1 MRLRAGA
8 RRGRVAQA
16 GLVVP
21 VGIGATRLRRPQSF
35 TRPATVIG
43 LAPVPRPLP
52 RRRSGLALEPPLS
65 RQRSG
70 LALGTTTFAPAPRS
84 ALGATTLAGARPPL
98 WHRAPGSGRF
108 SRYDAATHAA
118 LRATTLALALCPLLW
133 GPRPPPWHRALLWR
147 RTPALCPHWGPR
159 PSPGHDPALASRPR
173 FWAVFPPRCRDP
185 RRLGDHH
192 LCPGAALRRCAP
204 LSGCAMR
211 KTVAF
216 GRWRSKQTV
225 FRGIGSEKW
234 TFLPVVRVWAFR

>member
-118 LRATTLALALCPLLW
+118 LRATTLALALCPPALGTTTPALAPRSALAPHSGAVPPLGAATLAGARPRSGVAPPVLGGFPAAMPRPTPPW
-133 GPRPPPWHRALLWR
+133 GPPPLPWR
-147 RTPALCPHWGPR
+147 RAPALCP
-159 PSPGHDPALASRPR
+159 ALGVRDAKNRR
-173 FWAVFPPRCRDP
+173 FWSLAVKTDGFSRY
-185 RRLGDHH
+185 
-192 LCPGAALRRCAP
+192 
-204 LSGCAMR
+204 R
-211 KTVAF
+211 K
-216 GRWRSKQTV
+216 
-225 FRGIGSEKW
+225 
-234 TFLPVVRVWAFR
+234 